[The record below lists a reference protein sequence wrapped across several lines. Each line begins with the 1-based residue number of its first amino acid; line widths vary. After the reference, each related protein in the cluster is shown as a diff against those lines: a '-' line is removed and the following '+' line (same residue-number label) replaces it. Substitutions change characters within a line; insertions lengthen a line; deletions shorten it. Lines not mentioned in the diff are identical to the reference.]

1 MNLLRINKKI
11 QPIYWVDNFLSNE
24 EVDKILKYAE
34 QINPEPAK
42 VGNNIQEEEKKPFTA
57 NYHIKNPNLGD
68 VPRMR
73 QSILKWIKL
82 NPDTNW
88 LYKKLILQ
96 IHKVNQEN
104 FDCILKFVEDFQF
117 TEYNEN
123 QQGFYSKHD
132 DCGNNA
138 KLKNF
143 VDIRKLSF
151 SIQLSNPDDYTG
163 GELIFYKDN
172 EEFSAP
178 KTKGTIIFFQSNILH
193 EVKPVKKGTRYAL
206 VSWVQGPNLR

>member
-1 MNLLRINKKI
+1 MYLLRINKKI
-11 QPIYWVDNFLSNE
+11 EPIYWIDNFLSNE
-24 EVDKILKYAE
+24 EIDKIIMYTT
-34 QINPEPAK
+34 QINSELPK
-42 VGNNIQEEEKKPFTA
+42 VGDNDQEEPKKLFTPD
-57 NYHIKNPNLGD
+57 YHIKNPDIGN
-68 VPRMR
+68 VPRIR
-73 QSILKWIKL
+73 QSVIKWIEL

-88 LYKKLILQ
+88 LYKKLISQ

-104 FDCILKFVEDFQF
+104 FDCILKFVENLQF

-132 DCGNNA
+132 DCGNNTG
-138 KLKNF
+138 LKNF

-151 SIQLSNPDDYTG
+151 SIQLSNPDNYEG
-163 GELIFYKDN
+163 GELVFYKDN
-172 EEFSAP
+172 NKFSAP